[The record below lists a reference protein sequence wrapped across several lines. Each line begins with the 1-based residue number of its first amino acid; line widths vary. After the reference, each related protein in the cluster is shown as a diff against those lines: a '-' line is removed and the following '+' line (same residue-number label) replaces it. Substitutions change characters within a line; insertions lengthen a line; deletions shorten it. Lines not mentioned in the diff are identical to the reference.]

1 MPSIGLLICTR
12 CFGLTSAGAG
22 MQRCRCEVYK
32 AYPGIDCPSGFHLCY
47 MCAASVAGGTGR
59 YSWDVC
65 DVCLKLNRKL
75 ARDFGV
81 SLPLGRHSLMNG
93 LGIPL
98 HATKRIQEE
107 AATELLHF
115 LDVAGSISD
124 WGILQARTLF
134 ESVPMWRKEPFIRLQ
149 RWEEKFQLSTV
160 KATSRSVKMFKD
172 FLRIEDFSILNQDA
186 DEDFSGETD

>member
-1 MPSIGLLICTR
+1 MSSIGLLICTR

-32 AYPGIDCPSGFHLCY
+32 TYPGIDCPSGFHLCY

-160 KATSRSVKMFKD
+160 KAKSRSVASFKQY
-172 FLRIEDFSILNQDA
+172 LRIVEFAELGSEDFND
-186 DEDFSGETD
+186 